1 MPADRVAACPFV
13 CRRGRLL
20 VLLVTT
26 RRGGHWVL
34 PKGRFEED
42 LSQRQVAELEAF
54 EEAGVLGRAHG
65 RAGRATVT
73 VGRRTLRL
81 VVYPL
86 EVKRL
91 LRTWPEAD
99 ERQRRAVALDQLE
112 TIDLDPG
119 WIRCIRRLAQA
130 RRIGC
135 PPGGLARCRPVPRPA
150 VLGAGRGQ
158 GSAARRRPT
167 KGLP

>member
-1 MPADRVAACPFV
+1 MPAERVAACPFL

-20 VLLVTT
+20 VVLVTT

-34 PKGRFEED
+34 PKGRFEDD

-65 RAGRATVT
+65 RAGSATVT

-91 LRTWPEAD
+91 LRSWPEAG
-99 ERQRRAVALDQLE
+99 ERRRRAVAVDQLE
-112 TIDLDPG
+112 AIDIDPG

-130 RRIGC
+130 RCIGC
-135 PPGGLARCRPVPRPA
+135 SLAGLAMCRPPRQAARP
-150 VLGAGRGQ
+150 VQ

>member
-1 MPADRVAACPFV
+1 MTADRVAACPFL

-26 RRGGHWVL
+26 RRSGHWVL
-34 PKGRFEED
+34 PKGRFEPD

-65 RAGRATVT
+65 RAGSATVT

-81 VVYPL
+81 AVYPI

-91 LRTWPEAD
+91 LRSWPEAG
-99 ERQRRAVALDQLE
+99 ERQRRAVAVDQLE
-112 TIDLDPG
+112 AIDLDPG
-119 WIRCIRRLAQA
+119 WIRCIRRLARLRCISCA
-130 RRIGC
+130 DA
-135 PPGGLARCRPVPRPA
+135 GLAGCRPARPA
-150 VLGAGRGQ
+150 AGRVQ

>member
-1 MPADRVAACPFV
+1 MTADRVAACPFL

-26 RRGGHWVL
+26 RRGGRWVL

-65 RAGRATVT
+65 RAGSATVT

-81 VVYPL
+81 AVYPL

-91 LRTWPEAD
+91 LRSWPEAG
-99 ERQRRAVALDQLE
+99 ERRRRAVAVDQLE
-112 TIDLDPG
+112 SIAIDPG
-119 WIRCIRRLAQA
+119 WIRCIRRLAQLRCIDCTQA
-130 RRIGC
+130 
-135 PPGGLARCRPVPRPA
+135 GLAMCRPAPLRRQV
-150 VLGAGRGQ
+150 Q